1 MNQMSLLNPFAL
13 GGVVTGKRFAGRVRE
28 IERLQQIALGGQHVY
43 LFAPRRYGKTSLL
56 REALA
61 DAERAKRLVVVWCDC
76 LPTTDERGFALRL
89 AEQVTLAAR
98 RGRISEWIKT
108 AASLFKRLRP
118 VVTVGPDGQ
127 TQVTLDMAQSGAANP
142 GNVEDAIAA
151 VGRLRALRRLPVALV
166 LDEFQQIAEWD
177 ENHQTEAVLR
187 TAVQHFEGVS
197 CIFAGS
203 ERHLIQQMFSD
214 RARPLFKLAGPFPL
228 TRLHR
233 EEIEPWLAD
242 RFGETR
248 LTFDRTGMDRI
259 IAVTAGH
266 PWATQYLAHFVWEV
280 AVGAKAEQVTEG
292 VINESVRQAVEAGDT
307 VYARDYASLTPS
319 QRQALTAIAAEPT
332 DTPLAAAYLRR
343 HALPSKSTV
352 SQSLGSL
359 LEKGYVEQEG
369 PVYITS
375 DPLFAEWMR
384 RLRLVSASVT
394 LTVGG

>member
-1 MNQMSLLNPFAL
+1 MSQMGLLNPFAL

-28 IERLQQIALGGQHVY
+28 IERLQQIARGGQHVY

-61 DAERAKRLVVVWCDC
+61 DAERAKRLVVVRCDC

-89 AEQVTLAAR
+89 AEQVTRAAR
-98 RGRISEWIKT
+98 RGRVSEWIKV
-108 AASLFKRLRP
+108 AGSLFKRLRP
-118 VVTVGPDGQ
+118 VVTVSPNGE
-127 TQVTLDMAQSGAANP
+127 TQVTVDVAQPVGANP
-142 GNVEDAIAA
+142 VDVEDALAA

-177 ENHQTEAVLR
+177 KNHQVEAVIR
-187 TAVQHFEGVS
+187 TAIQHFQGVS

-203 ERHLIQQMFSD
+203 ERHLLQEMFSD

-228 TRLHR
+228 TRLSR
-233 EEIEPWLAD
+233 EEIEPWLVE
-242 RFGETR
+242 RFGETG
-248 LTFDRTGMDRI
+248 LTFDHTGMDRI
-259 IAVTAGH
+259 VAVTAGH

-280 AVGAKAEQVTEG
+280 AVGTKVEQVTED

-307 VYARDYASLTPS
+307 VYARDYASLTSS
-319 QRQALTAIAAEPT
+319 QRQALAAIAVEPT
-332 DTPLAAAYLRR
+332 DAPLGATYLRS

-352 SQSLGSL
+352 SQSLASL
-359 LEKGYVEQEG
+359 VEKGYLEREKS
-369 PVYITS
+369 VYLTS

-384 RLRLVSASVT
+384 RLGPVWSSFT
-394 LTVGG
+394 TSSGG